1 MRNRVRVSVRIRYSV
16 RVRDRVMVR
25 VRLFSPVRATNGSR
39 PTRRMQQGV
48 VRYVKMPPGF
58 YAVGNN

>member
-25 VRLFSPVRATNGSR
+25 VRLFSPVRATNSS
-39 PTRRMQQGV
+39 TRRMQQGV
-48 VRYVKMPPGF
+48 VRYVKMLPGF